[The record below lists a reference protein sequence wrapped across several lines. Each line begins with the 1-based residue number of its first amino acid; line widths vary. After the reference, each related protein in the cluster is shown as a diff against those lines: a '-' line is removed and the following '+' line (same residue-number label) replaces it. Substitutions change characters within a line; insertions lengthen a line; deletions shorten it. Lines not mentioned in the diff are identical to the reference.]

1 MKENSSKRA
10 IWVGA
15 FIIVGLLFLVGGVLA
30 VGNLRSTFTKKMSIY
45 TVFDDVNG
53 LQEGNNIWFSGVKIG
68 TVKKI
73 EFTGQSKVKVT
84 LDIKVESQQ
93 YIRKDAK
100 VKLST
105 DGLIGN
111 KILIIY
117 GGSPNVA
124 QVEEGDVLANEKM
137 LMTEDIMETFQ
148 KTNENVLALTQ
159 GLRDGEG
166 TIGQLLK
173 NDAVYR
179 QIEATTLS
187 LQDASANA
195 RAFMAQLNA
204 YGAKLDDEGT
214 LAHELVSDTTV
225 FRSMAASI
233 RELERIADTAGVAV
247 NRLKSAATNRE
258 TPLGVI
264 LYDEKSGDHVK
275 ATIDNLETSSQLLN
289 EDLEALKHSI
299 FLRRYFKK
307 QEKAKEKA
315 KEEEKEKAT
324 P

>member
-1 MKENSSKRA
+1 MKEKSSKRA
-10 IWVGA
+10 VWVGG

-30 VGNLRSTFTKKMSIY
+30 VGNLRSTFTRKMSIY

-68 TVKKI
+68 TVKEI
-73 EFTGQSKVKVT
+73 AFTGKSQVRVT
-84 LDIKVESQQ
+84 LDIKIESQQ

-111 KILIIY
+111 KILVIY
-117 GGSPNVA
+117 GGSPDA
-124 QVEEGDVLANEKM
+124 PQVEEGDFLGNEKM

-159 GLRDGEG
+159 GLRDGQG
-166 TIGQLLK
+166 TLGQLLQ
-173 NDAVYR
+173 NDNVYR

-204 YGAKLDDEGT
+204 YSAKLDDKGT
-214 LAHELVSDTTV
+214 LAHELVSDTMV

-247 NRLKSAATNRE
+247 NRLKTAATNRE

-275 ATIDNLETSSQLLN
+275 ATIDNLETSSKLLN

-307 QEKAKEKA
+307 QEKAKEKEQQ
-315 KEEEKEKAT
+315 KT
-324 P
+324 Q